1 MNIFPIYLQEGHV
14 KKLIKTHF
22 VTEFEAS
29 IRYMYCDTLFN
40 YHGYL
45 NEDGTV
51 NLYVRYEYDNG
62 FVMSAGTCFSKEEKI
77 LSQEA
82 IERLVKQQMYDL
94 AEAEYERRQSEIR
107 ERRIAKI
114 MTELFS

>member
-1 MNIFPIYLQEGHV
+1 MNIFPIYLQEG
-14 KKLIKTHF
+14 
-22 VTEFEAS
+22 
-29 IRYMYCDTLFN
+29 Y
-40 YHGYL
+40 
-45 NEDGTV
+45 V
-51 NLYVRYEYDNG
+51 NLYVRYEYDDG

-107 ERRIAKI
+107 ERRIAIMPVGKLDAIASGVHSKAAPKVSDLVLVVNVAKI
-114 MTELFS
+114 IDSHVHECA